1 MISDSVYVERAAK
14 GDDEAFDA
22 LVKRHRLEI
31 YGLAHRMANDPTD
44 AEKITQETFSK
55 ARKSI
60 KAFQGQTGF
69 GTWVYRIGVNI
80 ALHYSRDA

>member
-1 MISDSVYVERAAK
+1 MISDNVYVEKAVK

-22 LVKRHRLEI
+22 LVKRHRPKI
-31 YGLAHRMANDPTD
+31 YGLAHRMASDPTD
-44 AEKITQETFSK
+44 AERITQETFSK

-60 KAFQGQTGF
+60 KAFQGQVQF

-80 ALHYSRDA
+80 ALQYSHDT